1 MQEKGDYMDRRIEK
15 TKAAIWDAYIQIL
28 MEGKGNKKVT
38 VTEIARKA
46 NIDRKTFYLH
56 YDSVE
61 DVMKEYCGQMV
72 AQCMARLKN
81 EMDGGKVFSVK
92 LLFEVFNQFIA
103 GNMDLFEILS
113 LQKDGNYFWQ
123 EIKNMTAAALRFVAK
138 EQLSF
143 TETQLYVFCE
153 FYMSG
158 IISVYTLWI
167 QNKIP
172 VPAEELAEMVKN
184 AAVKGLERM
193 VEETGNEDN

>member
-1 MQEKGDYMDRRIEK
+1 MDRRIEK
-15 TKAAIWDAYIQIL
+15 TKAAIWDAYLQIL
-28 MEGKGNKKVT
+28 MESRGNKKAT
-38 VTEIARKA
+38 VSEIARKA

-72 AQCMARLKN
+72 TQCMARLKN
-81 EMDGGKVFSVK
+81 EMDGGTIFSVK
-92 LLFEVFNQFIA
+92 LLFEIFNQFIA
-103 GNMDLFEILS
+103 ENMDLFEILS

-123 EIKNMTAAALRFVAK
+123 EIKNMTADAIRIVAK

-143 TETQLYVFCE
+143 TETQLHVFCE

-158 IISVYTLWI
+158 IIAVYTLWI
-167 QNKIP
+167 QNQIP
-172 VPAEELAEMVKN
+172 VTAGELADMVRD

-193 VEETGNEDN
+193 VEETKYEDNRQ